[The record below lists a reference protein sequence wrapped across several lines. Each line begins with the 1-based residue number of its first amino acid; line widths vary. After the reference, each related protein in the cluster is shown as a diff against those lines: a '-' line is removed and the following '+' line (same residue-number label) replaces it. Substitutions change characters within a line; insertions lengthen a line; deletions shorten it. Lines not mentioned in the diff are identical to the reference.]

1 MKRAACA
8 APFCLPLRSAFLVQE
23 ALQPLGSGGVA
34 QLAQRLGLDLPY
46 ALARDVELLADLLQ
60 RVVGGHLDAEAHA
73 QHLGLARRERV
84 EHFLRHVA
92 QAGEGR
98 RVGGRE
104 RRLVLDEIAEVR
116 VVVVTD
122 RRLHRDR
129 LLGDLEDLAD
139 LLLGISMRA
148 ASVAGSGSWP
158 VSCRIWTRRRS
169 PRTW

>member
-8 APFCLPLRSAFLVQE
+8 ALFSLPRRSAFLVQE
-23 ALQPLGSGGVA
+23 ALQPLGARGVP

-84 EHFLRHVA
+84 EHFFRHVA

-116 VVVVTD
+116 VD
-122 RRLHRDR
+122 ARALRDR
-129 LLGDLEDLAD
+129 KSTRLNSSHRC
-139 LLLGISMRA
+139 ISYA
-148 ASVAGSGSWP
+148 VF
-158 VSCRIWTRRRS
+158 CLKKKTYRS
-169 PRTW
+169 KTQIAIAKIYND